1 MRFVHAADLHVDSP
15 LVGLERYEGAPVEA
29 VRGATRRALANLV
42 DLCVEEEAAFLLLA
56 GDVFDGD
63 WKDYGTGL
71 FFVAQMA
78 RLRQAGI
85 KVFLIRGNH
94 DAASQVTRHLQLPDN
109 VRELDARRPETVVL
123 EDLGVAIHGQSFA
136 NRVVTDD
143 LAAGYPAA
151 VSGLLNLGL
160 LHTSAE
166 GRPGHE
172 PYAPCALATLV
183 DRGYDY
189 WALGHVHAREVLAQ
203 RPWIVFPGNLQGR
216 QAREA
221 GEKGATLVTVTS
233 GRIASVE
240 ARALD
245 VLRWHPCRVD
255 ATEATDAA
263 GAVELLRPA
272 LEQAIARADGRLV
285 AAPVTLSIRSRVHN
299 RLRADEERA
308 VNELRALA
316 LDVAGGQLWIEQVR
330 FVCAPDD
337 DAPTASEDVLDGF
350 VASARAARADADEL
364 ARLGEALADLR
375 RKLPGELRE
384 GDDGL
389 RLDDPATLARLVAEA
404 EALVVGRLGGAPLES
419 TLERDAGGPSDAT
432 GTKRA
437 PERGAERAAEDLR
450 TGGRGT

>member
-1 MRFVHAADLHVDSP
+1 VHAADLHVDSP

-42 DLCVEEEAAFLLLA
+42 DLCIAEEAAFLLLA
-56 GDVFDGD
+56 GDIFDGD

-71 FFVAQMA
+71 YFVAQMA

-85 KVFLIRGNH
+85 QVFLIRGNH

-109 VRELDARRPETVVL
+109 VRELGSRRPETVVQ
-123 EDLGVAIHGQSFA
+123 EALGVAIHGQSFA
-136 NRVVTDD
+136 SRVVTDD

-151 VSGLLNLGL
+151 VPGLLNVGL

-172 PYAPCALATLV
+172 PYAPCALSTLV

-221 GEKGATLVTVTS
+221 GEKGATLVSVIS
-233 GRIASVE
+233 GRITSVE

-255 ATEATDAA
+255 ASLATDPA
-263 GAVELLRPA
+263 GAIELVRPA
-272 LEQAIARADGRLV
+272 LERAVALGDRRLV
-285 AAPVTLSIRSRVHN
+285 AAPVTLTVRASVHR
-299 RLRADEERA
+299 RLRADDERA

-330 FVCAPDD
+330 FVCAADD
-337 DAPTASEDVLDGF
+337 EAPAASADVLDGL
-350 VASARAARADADEL
+350 VASARAARGDADEL
-364 ARLGEALADLR
+364 ARLGEGLAELR
-375 RKLPGELRE
+375 RRLPAELRE
-384 GDDGL
+384 GDEGL

-404 EALVVGRLGGAPLES
+404 EALVVGRLGGAPVNVGLGREAAGATELE
-419 TLERDAGGPSDAT
+419 EP
-432 GTKRA
+432 KRA
-437 PERGAERAAEDLR
+437 TDEPRGW
-450 TGGRGT
+450 TGGRGA